1 MSDALTILRNT
12 FGYQNFRPPQDVI
25 IQRTIEGHDSI
36 VLMPTGSGKS
46 LCYQIPSIVR
56 DGVGVVISPLI
67 ALMKDQVDALIACGV
82 KAAFI
87 NSNLNA
93 ANIRIIE
100 NLLVNNQLDLLYI
113 SPERLKM
120 EGFIPFLKT
129 LKISLF
135 AIDETH
141 CVSQWGH
148 DFRPDYLQ
156 LSLLAQE
163 FNGIPRIALTATADE
178 VTRQDIIEKLCLE
191 TAKLFVTSFDRP
203 NIQYRVMIKDSP
215 REQLVK
221 FLKTE
226 QVGNSGIVYCL
237 SRNSVEEVAEYL
249 VKLGFKALAYH
260 AGLDKKLREINQ
272 MRFLREENV
281 IMVATIAFGMG
292 IDKPDVRFVAHL
304 DLPKNMESYYQETGR
319 AGRDGLPSVA
329 WMVYNM
335 QDIAM
340 LSRMVEDSEANENFK
355 RVLRHKLNAFVGY
368 CETIRCR
375 RQVILEYFG
384 ETETKPCGNCDT
396 CLLPVET
403 IEGTELA
410 QKALSCIYRTGSFY
424 GAGHLIKILRGELTK
439 KIQSAGHD
447 QLKLFGLGNNLSESQ
462 WSSVF
467 RQLAVSG
474 IIKVDMKNYGSI
486 KLTEKSTA
494 ILKGDVQVVFRKDP
508 EPALVAPAYSRKKK
522 RSKIKTKSSSDHK
535 TGLYD
540 DLRALRN
547 RIAEELGYAPFMV
560 LHNKALEDIVR
571 LRPKNMSEMS
581 EVYGMGQKKLY
592 MFGHRFLELV
602 AKYHK
607 NN

>member
-36 VLMPTGSGKS
+36 ALMPTGSGKS

-113 SPERLKM
+113 SPERFKT
-120 EGFIPFLKT
+120 EGFLSFLKT

-148 DFRPDYLQ
+148 DFRPDYLH
-156 LSLLAQE
+156 LNLLAQE
-163 FNGIPRIALTATADE
+163 FKGIPRIALTATADE

-191 TAKLFVTSFDRP
+191 TARIFITSFDRP

-237 SRNSVEEVAEYL
+237 SRNSVEEVAGYL

-396 CLLPVET
+396 CLMPVET

-447 QLKLFGLGNNLSESQ
+447 QLKLFGLGKNLSESQ

-474 IIKVDMKNYGSI
+474 IIKVDIKNYGSI

-508 EPALVAPAYSRKKK
+508 EPALVSPVYSRKKK

-535 TGLYD
+535 IGLYD

-547 RIAEELGYAPFMV
+547 KIAEELGYAPFMV

-571 LRPKNMSEMS
+571 LQPKNMSEMG

-602 AKYHK
+602 AKHNK
-607 NN
+607 NK